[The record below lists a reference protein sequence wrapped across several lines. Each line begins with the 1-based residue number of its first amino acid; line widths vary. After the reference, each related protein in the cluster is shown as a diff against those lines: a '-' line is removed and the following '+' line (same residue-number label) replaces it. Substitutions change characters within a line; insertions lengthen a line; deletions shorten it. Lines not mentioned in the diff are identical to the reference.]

1 MYKKKNKRKKRSK
14 VKDYGTSDS
23 GMSIQAGKNWLKD
36 YIKGHPERWAKLMD
50 MEKRINDLTN
60 KKTEPDLSKPGLR
73 GMIGEPATQMYQ
85 LKPPALGGSLRGRN
99 NQEISSHRGVGLKVR
114 RRGGKIDNSGQRF
127 VAKQY
132 GGKVI

>member
-1 MYKKKNKRKKRSK
+1 MYNKKNKRKKRSK
-14 VKDYGTSDS
+14 VKGYGTSDS
-23 GMSIQAGKNWLKD
+23 GLSIQAGKNWLKD

-50 MEKRINDLTN
+50 MEKRLNNLTN
-60 KKTEPDLSKPGLR
+60 KKTEPDLSKPGLQ
-73 GMIGEPATQMYQ
+73 GMIEKPATQNK
-85 LKPPALGGSLRGRN
+85 LNPPPLGGSLRGRN